1 MDYASIRY
9 EPIYQEQIMS
19 NQHLS
24 GAKLT
29 SFTLD
34 ELTQAAEMLQ
44 ASGQYQEAIDLYRQW
59 LQHGKDERK
68 HVAWFNY
75 GWLLQKQNK
84 VHEASTAYEQLTH
97 DYADYL
103 SKPSMAA

>member
-1 MDYASIRY
+1 MT
-9 EPIYQEQIMS
+9 

-24 GAKLT
+24 GANLT
-29 SFTLD
+29 SFTLS

-44 ASGQYQEAIDLYRQW
+44 ASGQDQEAIDLYRQW
-59 LQHGKDERK
+59 LKHGKDECK

-84 VHEASTAYEQLTH
+84 FDEAANAYNALT
-97 DYADYL
+97 DNYASYL
-103 SKPSMAA
+103 SGNSAMA

>member
-1 MDYASIRY
+1 
-9 EPIYQEQIMS
+9 MS
-19 NQHLS
+19 NHHLS

-34 ELTQAAEMLQ
+34 ELTQAADMLQ

-59 LQHGKDERK
+59 LAHGNDQRK

-84 VHEASTAYEQLTH
+84 FAEAASAYDQLTNN
-97 DYADYL
+97 YANYL
-103 SKPSMAA
+103 SGTASMA

>member
-1 MDYASIRY
+1 
-9 EPIYQEQIMS
+9 MS
-19 NQHLS
+19 NQYPS

-34 ELTQAAEMLQ
+34 ELTQTAEMLQ
-44 ASGQYQEAIDLYRQW
+44 ASGQFQEAIDLYRQW

-84 VHEASTAYEQLTH
+84 VDEAASAYDQLTNNYANYLSGNVSTA
-97 DYADYL
+97 
-103 SKPSMAA
+103 

>member
-1 MDYASIRY
+1 
-9 EPIYQEQIMS
+9 MS
-19 NQHLS
+19 NQYLS

-29 SFTLD
+29 SFTLS
-34 ELTQAAEMLQ
+34 ELIQAADMLQ
-44 ASGQYQEAIDLYRQW
+44 AAGQYQEAIDLYRQW

-84 VHEASTAYEQLTH
+84 VDEAASAYDQLTNN
-97 DYADYL
+97 YANYL
-103 SKPSMAA
+103 SGNVSMA